1 MMRRRKSRI
10 QTVLLLV
17 GATGMLLGTSGL
29 GCASLFGEQGM
40 AAADMC
46 FIFDCQNGA
55 LGGTVDFCSDSTLE
69 SATFTDCAQFRDE
82 TGG

>member
-1 MMRRRKSRI
+1 MRRRTTRI
-10 QTVLLLV
+10 QRVLLLV
-17 GATGMLLGTSGL
+17 GATGILLGTHSGL
-29 GCASLFGEQGM
+29 GCASLFGGQGM

-55 LGGTVDFCSDSTLE
+55 LGGTVDFCSDSTEE
-69 SATFTDCAQFRDE
+69 SATFTDCPEFRDE